1 MSVGTKLLQAA
12 AGNAGDTVY
21 VDDVFSTTLYTGTD
35 GSVVVPTGL
44 DLSDKGGMI
53 WGKSRSASQN
63 HRIYDS
69 VRGTQYSLIP
79 NATSAQS
86 DQGTQTFG
94 SSSVTLGAA
103 SGIVGSS
110 SYGGPDYVLWSFA
123 KQEKFFD
130 IVTYTGTGSSHN
142 ISHNLNTTPGMV
154 IVKRTDS
161 TADWYVWH
169 RNGGDYASLNGAY
182 AYLNADDQFRT
193 GGGTPVFVDAGM
205 TSTTF
210 GVGTSSG
217 TNANGGSYV
226 AYLFGHNDAAYG
238 EDSDEVII
246 KCGAFSAGSSAFVE
260 NLGFEPQFLIVKKDN
275 GSGSFFM
282 IDNMRGSSVD
292 KNGDASSRRIATD
305 QNSAEGGESYSFG
318 IASNGIG
325 VEIADGN
332 TYIYMAIR
340 RSHKPASEFT
350 ATDLFTL
357 QAQSPGEGAD
367 TFISTGFNVDTVIY
381 RSRASSATSIGD
393 RLRGQSGGGDFLT
406 NSTDAEGT
414 NAGAFFLDHSNGV
427 TVDYAGGHFNISPA
441 ATDKNY
447 IRYFLRRAKGFFDVV
462 SYTGDGTSTSFSH
475 NLGSTPELKII
486 KIRSDAFGWLVGG
499 SAITGGTTDYQLYLD
514 TNAAQANTNYWG
526 SVDSASA
533 FSVVAS
539 NFLSNANGQTYIA
552 YLFATVA
559 GISKVGSYTGT
570 GSDLNV
576 DCGFSSGARFV
587 LIKRTDSTGDW
598 YLYDSARG
606 IVAGNDPYVF
616 LNATDAEVTN
626 TDYIDPLS
634 SGFTVTSSAPAGL
647 NASSGTYIFLAIAQD
662 LTWQNIET
670 GLAAR

>member
-1 MSVGTKLLQAA
+1 MTVGTKLLQAA
-12 AGNAGDTVY
+12 AGNAGEAVY
-21 VDDVFSTTLYTGTD
+21 VDDVFSTFLYTGNSTND
-35 GSVVVPTGL
+35 RQITNGI
-44 DLSDKGGMI
+44 DLSGEGGLVWI
-53 WGKSRSASQN
+53 KNRDSTLKHRLHDTERGVNSALCSN
-63 HRIYDS
+63 NTDAAES
-69 VRGTQYSLIP
+69 GELTSFNNDGFSLS
-79 NATSAQS
+79 NAANVNTSATYAS
-86 DQGTQTFG
+86 WTFR
-94 SSSVTLGAA
+94 
-103 SGIVGSS
+103 
-110 SYGGPDYVLWSFA
+110 

-154 IVKRTDS
+154 IVKRYDS

-292 KNGDASSRRIATD
+292 KNGDANSRMIATD
-305 QNSAEGGESYSFG
+305 QSGTEGGESYSFG
-318 IASNGIG
+318 IASKGIG

-340 RSHKPASEFT
+340 RSHKPASEF
-350 ATDLFTL
+350 AANKLFSMDGAGNASGDPDFVSNDHVVDWAFL
-357 QAQSPGEGAD
+357 KYISGSEGAYA
-367 TFISTGFNVDTVIY
+367 TARPTGSTYISLSGTAQEYSDGTLDKDFQSGFGD
-381 RSRASSATSIGD
+381 SASSAV
-393 RLRGQSGGGDFLT
+393 
-406 NSTDAEGT
+406 A
-414 NAGAFFLDHSNGV
+414 
-427 TVDYAGGHFNISPA
+427 
-441 ATDKNY
+441 NY
-447 IRYFLRRAKGFFDVV
+447 QAWMFRRAKGFFDVV
-462 SYTGDGTSTSFSH
+462 TYVGTGSATTVSH
-475 NLGSTPELKII
+475 NLGVAPELILI
-486 KIRSDAFGWLVGG
+486 KRRNG
-499 SAITGGTTDYQLYLD
+499 SADWVWYVSALGAGKYLYGDAGAELTDSGIW
-514 TNAAQANTNYWG
+514 NNTAPTSSVFSVNNQSG
-526 SVDSASA
+526 SVTYRI
-533 FSVVAS
+533 
-539 NFLSNANGQTYIA
+539 NGSGDTYIA
-552 YLFATVA
+552 VLWATVA

-576 DCGFSSGARFV
+576 DCGFSAGARFV
-587 LIKRTDSTGDW
+587 LIKRTDGTAGTSVGGW
-598 YLYDSARG
+598 YVFDSERG
-606 IVAGNDPYVF
+606 IVAGDDPYF
-616 LNATDAEVTN
+616 LLNSTAAQVTN

-634 SGFTVTSSAPAGL
+634 SGFTVTSSAPAEL
-647 NASSGTYIFLAIAQD
+647 NASGGNYIFLAIA
-662 LTWQNIET
+662 
-670 GLAAR
+670 

>member
-1 MSVGTKLLQAA
+1 MTVGTKLLQAA
-12 AGNAGDTVY
+12 AGNAGEAVY
-21 VDDVFSTTLYTGTD
+21 VDDVFSTFLYTGNSTND
-35 GSVVVPTGL
+35 RQITNGI
-44 DLSDKGGMI
+44 DLSGEGGLVWI
-53 WGKSRSASQN
+53 KNRDSTLKHRLHDTERGVNSALCSN
-63 HRIYDS
+63 NTDAAES
-69 VRGTQYSLIP
+69 GELTSFNNDGFSLS
-79 NATSAQS
+79 NAANVNTSATYAS
-86 DQGTQTFG
+86 WTFR
-94 SSSVTLGAA
+94 
-103 SGIVGSS
+103 
-110 SYGGPDYVLWSFA
+110 

-154 IVKRTDS
+154 IVKRYDS

-292 KNGDASSRRIATD
+292 KNGDANSRMIATD
-305 QNSAEGGESYSFG
+305 QSGTEGGESYSFG
-318 IASNGIG
+318 IASKGIG

-340 RSHKPASEFT
+340 RSHKPASEF
-350 ATDLFTL
+350 AANKLFSMDGAGNASGDPDFVSNGHIVDWAFL
-357 QAQSPGEGAD
+357 KLIAGSEGAYA
-367 TFISTGFNVDTVIY
+367 TARPTGSTYISLSGTAQEYSDGTLDKDFQSGFGD
-381 RSRASSATSIGD
+381 SASSAV
-393 RLRGQSGGGDFLT
+393 
-406 NSTDAEGT
+406 A
-414 NAGAFFLDHSNGV
+414 
-427 TVDYAGGHFNISPA
+427 
-441 ATDKNY
+441 NY
-447 IRYFLRRAKGFFDVV
+447 QAWMFRRAKGFFDVV
-462 SYTGDGTSTSFSH
+462 TYVGTGSATTVSH
-475 NLGSTPELKII
+475 NLGVAPELILI
-486 KIRSDAFGWLVGG
+486 KRRNG
-499 SAITGGTTDYQLYLD
+499 SADWVWYVSALGAGKYLYGDAGAELTDSGIW
-514 TNAAQANTNYWG
+514 NNTAPTSSVFSVNNQSG
-526 SVDSASA
+526 SVTYRI
-533 FSVVAS
+533 
-539 NFLSNANGQTYIA
+539 NGSGDTYIA
-552 YLFATVA
+552 VLWATVA

-576 DCGFSSGARFV
+576 DCGFSAGARFV
-587 LIKRTDSTGDW
+587 LIKRTDGTAGTSVGGW
-598 YLYDSARG
+598 YVFDSERG
-606 IVAGNDPYVF
+606 IVAGDDPYF
-616 LNATDAEVTN
+616 LLNSTAAQVTN

-634 SGFTVTSSAPAGL
+634 SGFTVTSSAPAEL
-647 NASSGTYIFLAIAQD
+647 NASGGNYIFLAIA
-662 LTWQNIET
+662 
-670 GLAAR
+670 